1 MAGTVDHPLTEEEVR
16 ALLRQVKFP
25 GFSRDIVSFGIVK
38 SVAVTGDNDV
48 TVVLHVMTR
57 DEAAPERI
65 RRDVEQLLAGRRGIG
80 RVSVQMTAQQP
91 PQQQVPMAGGGPA
104 PARPQIAGVKHV
116 IAVGSGKGGVG
127 KSTVA
132 VNLACAMNQ
141 VGRRI
146 GVMDADIYGPSIPK
160 MMGASQRPTISEEK
174 LDPVENFG
182 LKMMSMALLLDSN
195 APVIWRGPMIMKAIQ
210 QFSLAVNWGE
220 LDVLVVDLPPGTGD
234 AQLSL
239 AQTIALDGGVIV
251 TTPQDV
257 ALEVARRGIAM
268 FEKVNVP
275 ILGIIENM
283 SYYVCPH
290 CGKNDDIFGHGG
302 GRREAERLE
311 VAFLGEIPLFAD
323 IRICGDKGLPIV
335 VAEPNSEPA
344 AAFRRCAEGVLKQLD
359 RTQTPTK
366 APYGDH

>member
-1 MAGTVDHPLTEEEVR
+1 MFGKVDRPLTEETVR
-16 ALLRQVKFP
+16 EALRAVKFP
-25 GFSRDIVSFGIVK
+25 GFSRDIISFGIVR
-38 SVAVTGDNDV
+38 SIAVTGKDV
-48 TVVLHVMTR
+48 EVALHVVTR
-57 DEAAPERI
+57 DPAIPQQI
-65 RRDVEQLLAGRRGIG
+65 EQAVRSTLSSIEGVRHAN
-80 RVSVQMTAQQP
+80 VQMTTQQP
-91 PQQQVPMAGGGPA
+91 PQQGQMPMAGAA
-104 PARPQIAGVKHV
+104 PARPHIESVKHIV
-116 IAVGSGKGGVG
+116 AVGSGKGGVG

-132 VNLACAMNQ
+132 VNLACAMRQLNCE
-141 VGRRI
+141 VGL
-146 GVMDADIYGPSIPK
+146 MDADIYGPSVPK
-160 MMGASQRPTISEEK
+160 MMGATQKPTITDEK

-182 LKMMSMALLLDSN
+182 LKMMSMALLLDDN

-210 QFSLAVNWGE
+210 QFSLAVNWGS

-268 FEKVNVP
+268 FEKVNVK

-290 CGKNDDIFGHGG
+290 CGQHDDIFGHGG
-302 GRREAERLE
+302 GKQEAERLE
-311 VAFLGEIPLFAD
+311 VPFLGEIPLFSE

-335 VAEPNSEPA
+335 VAQPQGQPSK
-344 AAFRRCAEGVLKQLD
+344 AFRHCAEAVLRQLE
-359 RTQTPTK
+359 K
-366 APYGDH
+366 V

>member
-1 MAGTVDHPLTEEEVR
+1 MSGKVDHPLSEEQVR
-16 ALLRQVKFP
+16 DALKHIKFP

-38 SVAVTGDNDV
+38 SVRITDANDV
-48 TVVLHVMTR
+48 TIALHVMTR
-57 DEAAPERI
+57 DPEVPPQI
-65 RRDVEQLLAGRRGIG
+65 QRDVETALRQTDGIG
-80 RVSVQMTAQQP
+80 QVTVEMTAQQP
-91 PQQQVPMAGGGPA
+91 PQQGQMPMAGGPAA
-104 PARPQIAGVKHV
+104 PARPQIAGVKHIV
-116 IAVGSGKGGVG
+116 AVGSGKGGVG

-132 VNLACAMNQ
+132 VNLACALTQ
-141 VGRRI
+141 LDQRI
-146 GVMDADIYGPSIPK
+146 GVMDADIYGPSVPK
-160 MMGASQRPTISEEK
+160 MMGAVKRPTMTDEK

-182 LKMMSMALLLDSN
+182 LKMMSMALLLDTNS
-195 APVIWRGPMIMKAIQ
+195 PVIWRGPMIMKAIQ

-268 FEKVNVP
+268 FEKVNVK

-290 CGKNDDIFGHGG
+290 CGEHDDIFSHGG
-302 GRREAERLE
+302 GKQEAARLE
-311 VAFLGEIPLFAD
+311 VPFLGEIPLFSE
-323 IRICGDKGLPIV
+323 IRICGDKGVPIV
-335 VAEPNSEPA
+335 VAEPKSEPA
-344 AAFRRCAEGVLKQLD
+344 QAFVRCAESVLKQL
-359 RTQTPTK
+359 T
-366 APYGDH
+366 

>member
-1 MAGTVDHPLTEEEVR
+1 MARKTEHPLTEEQVR
-16 ALLRQVKFP
+16 ETLKGIKFP

-38 SVAVTGDNDV
+38 SISITENNDV
-48 TVVLHVMTR
+48 TIALHVMTR
-57 DEAAPERI
+57 DPAIPAQIQQEVEAALK
-65 RRDVEQLLAGRRGIG
+65 QSGGIG
-80 RVSVQMTAQQP
+80 RVTVEMTAQP
-91 PQQQVPMAGGGPA
+91 PPSRSERDQMPMAGAGAA
-104 PARPQIAGVKHV
+104 PTQPQIAGVKHI

-132 VNLACAMNQ
+132 VNLACALTKF
-141 VGRRI
+141 GRKI
-146 GVMDADIYGPSIPK
+146 GIMDADIYGPSVPK
-160 MMGASQRPTISEEK
+160 MMGAVRRPTITEEK

-182 LKMMSMALLLDSN
+182 LKMMSMALLLDGNS
-195 APVIWRGPMIMKAIQ
+195 PVIWRGPMIMKAIQ

-268 FEKVNVP
+268 FEKVNVK

-290 CGKNDDIFGHGG
+290 CHERDDIFGHGG
-302 GRREAERLE
+302 GKQEAERME
-311 VAFLGEIPLFAD
+311 VPFLGEIPLYAE
-323 IRICGDKGLPIV
+323 IRISGDKGIPIV
-335 VAEPNSEPA
+335 VAEPNGEPA
-344 AAFRRCAEGVLKQLD
+344 KAFLRCGETVLRLVEKS
-359 RTQTPTK
+359 
-366 APYGDH
+366 

>member
-1 MAGTVDHPLTEEEVR
+1 MSGRVEHPLTEEQVR
-16 ALLRQVKFP
+16 DVLKRVKFP

-38 SVAVTGDNDV
+38 SISIGNNNDV
-48 TVVLHVMTR
+48 HITLQVMTR
-57 DEAAPERI
+57 DPAIPQQIQRE
-65 RRDVEQLLAGRRGIG
+65 VEVAVKRCDGIG
-80 RVSVQMTAQQP
+80 RVNVEMTAQQS
-91 PQQQVPMAGGGPA
+91 PQQDQMPMAGAGVA
-104 PARPQIAGVKHV
+104 PGRPQIAGVKHV

-132 VNLACAMNQ
+132 VNLACALTQ
-141 VGRRI
+141 LGRKI
-146 GVMDADIYGPSIPK
+146 GVMDADVYGPSVPK
-160 MMGASQRPTISEEK
+160 MMGAVQRPTITDEK

-182 LKMMSMALLLDSN
+182 LKMMSMALLLEGN

-210 QFSLAVNWGE
+210 EFSRAVNWGE
-220 LDVLVVDLPPGTGD
+220 LDVLIVDLPPGTGD

-239 AQTIALDGGVIV
+239 AQTVALDGGVIV

-268 FEKVNVP
+268 FEKVNVR

-283 SYYVCPH
+283 SYYICPH
-290 CGKNDDIFGHGG
+290 CGQHDDIFGHGG
-302 GRREAERLE
+302 AKHEAERLE
-311 VAFLGEIPLFAD
+311 VPFLGEIPLYTD

-344 AAFRRCAEGVLKQLD
+344 KAFVRCAETVLRLLEKE
-359 RTQTPTK
+359 
-366 APYGDH
+366 

>member
-1 MAGTVDHPLTEEEVR
+1 MARKTEHPLTEEQVR
-16 ALLRQVKFP
+16 ETLKRVKFP

-38 SVAVTGDNDV
+38 SISITENNDV
-48 TVVLHVMTR
+48 SIALHVMTR
-57 DEAAPERI
+57 DPAIPTQIQQEVEAALK
-65 RRDVEQLLAGRRGIG
+65 QNGGIG
-80 RVSVQMTAQQP
+80 RVTVEMTAQPP
-91 PQQQVPMAGGGPA
+91 PQQGQMPMAGAGAA
-104 PARPQIAGVKHV
+104 PTQPQIAGVKHI

-132 VNLACAMNQ
+132 VNLACALTKF
-141 VGRRI
+141 GRKI
-146 GVMDADIYGPSIPK
+146 GIMDADIYGPSVPK
-160 MMGASQRPTISEEK
+160 MMGAVRRPTITEEK

-182 LKMMSMALLLDSN
+182 LKMMSMALLLDGNS
-195 APVIWRGPMIMKAIQ
+195 PVIWRGPMIMKAIQ

-268 FEKVNVP
+268 FEKVNVK

-290 CGKNDDIFGHGG
+290 CGKRDDIFGHGG
-302 GRREAERLE
+302 GKQEAERME
-311 VAFLGEIPLFAD
+311 VPFLGEIPLYAE
-323 IRICGDKGLPIV
+323 IRICGDKGIPIV
-335 VAEPNSEPA
+335 VAEPSSEPA
-344 AAFRRCAEGVLKQLD
+344 KAFLRCGETVLRLLEKS
-359 RTQTPTK
+359 
-366 APYGDH
+366 

>member
-1 MAGTVDHPLTEEEVR
+1 MSGRVEHPLTDEQVREV
-16 ALLRQVKFP
+16 LRQVKFP

-38 SVAVTGDNDV
+38 SIGVTEKNDV
-48 TVVLHVMTR
+48 AIALHVMTR
-57 DEAAPERI
+57 DPEVPRQI
-65 RRDVEQLLAGRRGIG
+65 QRDVEAALQHCDGIG
-80 RVSVQMTAQQP
+80 RVNIEMTAQQP
-91 PQQQVPMAGGGPA
+91 PQQGQMPMAGGGAA
-104 PARPQIAGVKHV
+104 PARPQIAGVKHIV
-116 IAVGSGKGGVG
+116 AVGSGKGGVG

-132 VNLACAMNQ
+132 VNLACALTNLGQ
-141 VGRRI
+141 RI
-146 GVMDADIYGPSIPK
+146 GVMDADIYGPSVPK
-160 MMGASQRPTISEEK
+160 MMGAVQRPTITDEK

-182 LKMMSMALLLDSN
+182 LKMMSMALLLDGDS
-195 APVIWRGPMIMKAIQ
+195 PVIWRGPMIMKAIQ

-268 FEKVNVP
+268 FEKVNVK

-290 CGKNDDIFGHGG
+290 CGKHDDIFSHGG
-302 GRREAERLE
+302 GKQEAARLE
-311 VAFLGEIPLFAD
+311 VPFLGEIPLFTE

-335 VAEPNSEPA
+335 VAEPKSEPA
-344 AAFRRCAEGVLKQLD
+344 KAFLRCAEAVSRQLE
-359 RTQTPTK
+359 K
-366 APYGDH
+366 K